1 MPLPGERASARYT
14 TSSTTWMPPGVGK
27 ATSILQY
34 GTSSLSNG
42 GNHTMSCPVGGPV
55 AWLPMSVVTMRPS
68 DSTPQP

>member
-1 MPLPGERASARYT
+1 M
-14 TSSTTWMPPGVGK
+14 
-27 ATSILQY
+27 QY
-34 GTSSLSNG
+34 GASSLSNG